1 MSNYREDEERLAALR
16 EGNDDDWRRFYREQ
30 REPFRLY
37 FLKYARMEPAEVSE
51 LYQEAMIILH
61 RNVQRGKLAAPLQSS
76 LKTYLFGIGKVLCR
90 KRFADRKFD
99 WTDEIPE
106 TGEAAEAETAA
117 ERRAKAELVRN
128 LLDRIGEP
136 CRQLLLLVYV
146 RGFAM
151 EAIAAQ
157 MDFPTE
163 GAVRKRKYDCLRK
176 LRAMV

>member
-1 MSNYREDEERLAALR
+1 M
-16 EGNDDDWRRFYREQ
+16 
-30 REPFRLY
+30 
-37 FLKYARMEPAEVSE
+37 
-51 LYQEAMIILH
+51 
-61 RNVQRGKLAAPLQSS
+61 QSS

-90 KRFADRKFD
+90 KRFSGRKFD

-106 TGEAAEAETAA
+106 TGEAAEAETTA

-151 EAIAAQ
+151 EAIAAE

-176 LRAMV
+176 LRSMV